1 MKRMSRAVLAG
12 GIIAASVT
20 GALAGCSSSDT
31 SVAPTTAS
39 SSATSPPAEVKPPST
54 PESERALFDAVDRND
69 PAAITAALASGA
81 NIEARR
87 EGERTPLVEAT
98 KNDAVAAASTLI
110 LAGADVNA
118 KDSMQDSAFLY
129 SGAEGLNE
137 ILALTLAH
145 GADVDSV
152 NRYGGTALIPASE
165 HAHVESVRML
175 IAAGVPVNHVNDPG
189 WTALLEAVV
198 YGRWFGA
205 LYRRDHSASRRGGR
219 SLDPGCIG
227 EDRVGQCRKSWSVG
241 RCGAASIAELTPTS
255 RAQPVGLSKASAEVS
270 GVDKPRPVRNGRDRQ
285 IDGSGSSQFVP
296 SLLQA
301 LGDDPLFDPKAVV
314 RADLV
319 QLSQ

>member
-1 MKRMSRAVLAG
+1 M
-12 GIIAASVT
+12 T

-31 SVAPTTAS
+31 AVTSTIAASATTAAAVS
-39 SSATSPPAEVKPPST
+39 ITGVKPPST

-81 NIEARR
+81 NIEARG

-152 NRYGGTALIPASE
+152 NR
-165 HAHVESVRML
+165 
-175 IAAGVPVNHVNDPG
+175 
-189 WTALLEAVV
+189 
-198 YGRWFGA
+198 
-205 LYRRDHSASRRGGR
+205 
-219 SLDPGCIG
+219 
-227 EDRVGQCRKSWSVG
+227 
-241 RCGAASIAELTPTS
+241 
-255 RAQPVGLSKASAEVS
+255 
-270 GVDKPRPVRNGRDRQ
+270 
-285 IDGSGSSQFVP
+285 
-296 SLLQA
+296 
-301 LGDDPLFDPKAVV
+301 
-314 RADLV
+314 
-319 QLSQ
+319 

>member
-1 MKRMSRAVLAG
+1 MEDWFHEADVESCPRRRNNR
-12 GIIAASVT
+12 SV
-20 GALAGCSSSDT
+20 GDRGLAGCSSSDT

-81 NIEARR
+81 NIEARG

-165 HAHVESVRML
+165 HAHVETVRML

-198 YGRWFGA
+198 YGDGSARYIDVITQLLDAGQIPRSAMHRGRPRWTMPKVVVSRTLWRCFNRGA
-205 LYRRDHSASRRGGR
+205 DANESGSARR
-219 SLDPGCIG
+219 PV
-227 EDRVGQCRKSWSVG
+227 ESVG
-241 RCGAASIAELTPTS
+241 
-255 RAQPVGLSKASAEVS
+255 
-270 GVDKPRPVRNGRDRQ
+270 
-285 IDGSGSSQFVP
+285 
-296 SLLQA
+296 
-301 LGDDPLFDPKAVV
+301 
-314 RADLV
+314 
-319 QLSQ
+319 

>member
-1 MKRMSRAVLAG
+1 MTALPGRSVFVCVILAV
-12 GIIAASVT
+12 SVT

-31 SVAPTTAS
+31 PVTSTIAASATTTAAVS
-39 SSATSPPAEVKPPST
+39 ITGVKPPST

-81 NIEARR
+81 NIEARG

-98 KNDAVAAASTLI
+98 KNNAVAAASTLI

-165 HAHVESVRML
+165 HAHVETVRML
-175 IAAGVPVNHVNDPG
+175 IAAGVPVNHINDPG

-198 YGRWFGA
+198 YG
-205 LYRRDHSASRRGGR
+205 
-219 SLDPGCIG
+219 
-227 EDRVGQCRKSWSVG
+227 
-241 RCGAASIAELTPTS
+241 
-255 RAQPVGLSKASAEVS
+255 
-270 GVDKPRPVRNGRDRQ
+270 
-285 IDGSGSSQFVP
+285 DGSARYIDVITHLLDAGADP
-296 SLLQA
+296 SIRDASGKTALDNAESRGQSDVVALLQS
-301 LGDDPLFDPKAVV
+301 
-314 RADLV
+314 R
-319 QLSQ
+319 S